1 MTVMHQLQSKKLE
14 ISIPEEVSLRLK
26 PRLLEASEKQDD
38 DDEASITSEISLD
51 FLAKERETESALGG
65 HDSSDCWNPDGSDYT
80 LDVLLSSKDDDDR
93 SVADS
98 TKDSLMTSDYSL
110 NIKLSKSQHSL
121 KSSMPCSRLTSD
133 HLQNLKLSKSQHS
146 IKTCMSGGLGASQHS
161 LDSHATFASSR
172 TNKSSEF
179 DLASDQHDEP
189 ADKESPKKVSFHPR
203 IRVHRV
209 PNRSSMLRA
218 TRSRVWYDREDFKT
232 IRQECFETIRAM
244 QDGHVIDE
252 DDGLCSLGLEY
263 KMEGN
268 YKKRQRNK
276 REVRQVVFDEQE
288 FQRENERMEPAWIA
302 RVSIEHSK
310 SCIEVAI
317 ATAKKVEEDIKT
329 FIGTPSR
336 WDGE

>member
-1 MTVMHQLQSKKLE
+1 MTVMHQLQGKKLE

-26 PRLLEASEKQDD
+26 PRLFEADTTNEDE
-38 DDEASITSEISLD
+38 DEASITSEISLD
-51 FLAKERETESALGG
+51 FLAKGRENETTSGSQN
-65 HDSSDCWNPDGSDYT
+65 SSDCWNPDGSDYT
-80 LDVLLSSKDDDDR
+80 LDVLLSSKDDEDR
-93 SVADS
+93 SLADS
-98 TKDSLMTSDYSL
+98 AKDSLMTSDYSL

-121 KSSMPCSRLTSD
+121 KASMSSSRLTSD
-133 HLQNLKLSKSQHS
+133 HLQNIKLSKSQHS
-146 IKTCMSGGLGASQHS
+146 IKTYMSGGLGASQHS

-179 DLASDQHDEP
+179 DLASDLRDEP
-189 ADKESPKKVSFHPR
+189 AAKEGTKKVSFHSR

-209 PNRSSMLRA
+209 PNRSSMVRA

-244 QDGHVIDE
+244 QDGYILDE

-288 FQRENERMEPAWIA
+288 FQREHEKVEPDWIA

-310 SCIEVAI
+310 SCIEGAI
-317 ATAKKVEEDIKT
+317 ATAKKVEEDIRS
-329 FIGTPSR
+329 FIGTCSR